1 MRTVL
6 ALLTFLL
13 IPTMVLAQNSPPVV
27 DAGPDQTII
36 TDTTTRLQGSA
47 TDPDGDAIVQW
58 QWAVESAEPG
68 SSPSIIYPFEREPQF
83 TADVAGSYVL
93 SLIAFDGTDWSE
105 PDFVTISMRDL
116 LPPEAVIDADVT
128 TGPAPLTVQFD
139 GSASSTD
146 PIAEPLTFFWS
157 FGDGYF
163 SPAVAPT
170 HTFER
175 PDSYLV
181 GLVVVD
187 DLGQSDE
194 MSIEIIVTAPGNN
207 PPVADAGPDQ
217 NIFLGES
224 VTLQGSATD
233 PDGDIIVGWEWEVV
247 SAPGG
252 SNYSLADADTPDAQF
267 STDTIGNYVLTL
279 IAWDGIAWSDPDA
292 VLVMVVENLPPTA
305 VASAS
310 PLSGPAPLLVSFD
323 GTASSDP
330 EGGAL
335 LYNWDFGDLS
345 DGTGATPSH
354 EYLDPDIYQ
363 VVLKVTDDF
372 GNIDFDTVE
381 ITVTAPNNPPQAS
394 PTATPNSGNAPLE
407 VQFNAN
413 ATDPDSD
420 DLTYLWDF
428 GDPDSGN
435 NTSTLAD
442 PVHTYETPSTYTV
455 WVTVSDGQHEVSESL
470 TVVVSAVQHLSTRR
484 AHVIMG
490 HHNKG
495 VVSYWADIDLPM
507 PSADDVIALRFDG
520 IKLFNK
526 PFSEFKPGLKEG
538 VYLIVKRRLLVR
550 INFNNNRIY
559 ILKRK
564 VNLKKFDNTDG
575 VDVELTWGED
585 MAVDQFDMT
594 QINAH
599 KWEYTRGNSNGQ

>member
-6 ALLTFLL
+6 ALLTLLL
-13 IPTMVLAQNSPPVV
+13 IPTMVLAQNNPPVV
-27 DAGPDQTII
+27 DAGPDQNMLTGTTI
-36 TDTTTRLQGSA
+36 TLQGSA
-47 TDPDGDAIVQW
+47 TDPDGDPIFQSL
-58 QWAVESAEPG
+58 WAVESAEPG
-68 SSPSIIYPFEREPQF
+68 SSPEIIPPFIQQPDF
-83 TADVAGSYVL
+83 TTNLAGEYVL

-105 PDFVTISMRDL
+105 PDFVTISVRDL

-139 GSASSTD
+139 GSASTVD
-146 PIAEPLTFFWS
+146 PVAEPLTFFWS
-157 FGDGYF
+157 FGDGSV

-170 HTFER
+170 HTFES
-175 PDSYLV
+175 PDSYGVTLTI
-181 GLVVVD
+181 VD
-187 DLGQSDE
+187 NLGQSDE
-194 MSIEIIVTAPGNN
+194 TLIEIIVTAPGN

-224 VTLQGSATD
+224 VTLHGSAMD
-233 PDGDIIVGWEWEVV
+233 PDGDIIRGWEWEVI
-247 SAPGG
+247 SAPEG

-267 STDTIGNYVLTL
+267 TTDTVGNYVLTL
-279 IAWDGIAWSDPDA
+279 IAADGFAWSDPDA
-292 VLVMVVENLPPTA
+292 VLVIVVENLPPTA

-335 LYNWDFGDLS
+335 LYTWDFGDLS
-345 DGTGATPSH
+345 FGSGATPSH
-354 EYLDPDIYQ
+354 EYLDPDIYE

-372 GNIDFDTVE
+372 GNIDFDSVE
-381 ITVTAPNNPPQAS
+381 ITVTAPNNPPAAS

-413 ATDPDSD
+413 ATDPEAD
-420 DLTYLWDF
+420 DLTYSWDF
-428 GDPDSGN
+428 GDPDSGD

-442 PVHTYETPSTYTV
+442 PVHTYESPGTYTA

-470 TVVVSAVQHLSTRR
+470 TVVVSAVQYLSTRR
-484 AHVIMG
+484 AHVVMG

-559 ILKRK
+559 VLKRK

-599 KWEYTRGNSNGQ
+599 KWEYTGGNSNGQ